1 MRSEDR
7 LYTLAVKGYML
18 YFIGEDIPKNIYEQI
33 DTIAAHLDT
42 SDVPYDRDA
51 SEGLESVGERFAEK
65 VKNDFR
71 YVLKRVKISHVFR
84 TF

>member
-1 MRSEDR
+1 MKNKDR

-33 DTIAAHLDT
+33 DTIAAHLDN

-51 SEGLESVGERFAEK
+51 SEGLEAVGERFTEK
-65 VKNDFR
+65 VKNDFG
-71 YVLKRVKISHVFR
+71 YVLKRIKISHCFR
-84 TF
+84 TV